1 MGNSPRSISAR
12 AEWCAEAVTGTAV
25 EALVRRE
32 TIVVLSALGAL
43 MLLAWVALL
52 AGAGTGMNPFAMS
65 GWLMPVGQPAAPG
78 SAWTLGYWL
87 VAFFMWAAMMVAM
100 MLPSASPMV
109 LLFARVV
116 RHAEAQG
123 GAFKPRAA
131 ITAFAAGYLA
141 IWILFSLLA
150 VIVQFG
156 LERVGALS
164 AMMSLSGG
172 VVPGALLIA
181 AGLYQ
186 LTPLKATCLEH
197 CRAPASFLAAH
208 WRKGI
213 AGAWRMGFVH
223 GRYCLGCC
231 AVLMGL
237 LFVGGVMNLIW
248 IAGLTLLVAIEK
260 LAPFG
265 AGAAKAAAAI
275 LIAGGA
281 ALMLA

>member
-1 MGNSPRSISAR
+1 M
-12 AEWCAEAVTGTAV
+12 
-25 EALVRRE
+25 
-32 TIVVLSALGAL
+32 
-43 MLLAWVALL
+43 
-52 AGAGTGMNPFAMS
+52 
-65 GWLMPVGQPAAPG
+65 
-78 SAWTLGYWL
+78 
-87 VAFFMWAAMMVAM
+87 
-100 MLPSASPMV
+100 
-109 LLFARVV
+109 
-116 RHAEAQG
+116 
-123 GAFKPRAA
+123 
-131 ITAFAAGYLA
+131 
-141 IWILFSLLA
+141 A

-275 LIAGGA
+275 LIAGGV
-281 ALMLA
+281 ALMSGVRTSASRTR